1 MFQRFAII
9 APRGVLRVLVALSA
23 LGGAGLVTAS
33 CASDGTTTAPT
44 TSSVATTTMV
54 PSTTTTGSST
64 ATTMNHS
71 TTTTGSSTATPFY
84 FVPMQTATGGEFYSP
99 SKNISCEINSGSTV
113 NGTLCLAIKEQRAVW
128 LTSEGT
134 LKTCS
139 GPACMSNAGIGTP
152 VLPYGSATGVGPFRC
167 LSETSGMRCTT
178 TNGKG
183 FTISSSATTPI
194 GGAVAI
200 PVTDSTM
207 FR

>member
-1 MFQRFAII
+1 MFQRFAMT
-9 APRGVLRVLVALSA
+9 APRGVLRVLLTISVLV
-23 LGGAGLVTAS
+23 GAGLVTAS
-33 CASDGTTTAPT
+33 CASDSTPTVPT

-54 PSTTTTGSST
+54 PSTTTAG
-64 ATTMNHS
+64 S
-71 TTTTGSSTATPFY
+71 TTSTTVPFIA
-84 FVPMQTATGGEFYSP
+84 MQTATGGEFYSP

-113 NGTLCLAIKEQRAVW
+113 DGTLCLAIKEQRAVW
-128 LTSEGT
+128 LTSDGT
-134 LKTCS
+134 LKTCR
-139 GPACMSNAGIGTP
+139 GIACMSNAGIDTP

-183 FTISSSATTPI
+183 FTISSSATTPV